1 MNKNIAWI
9 VKTQSIIL
17 ELLMNL
23 NLSCRAT
30 FPGQA
35 FVLTSEDI
43 HYINRPNRS
52 ASTAGKD
59 MYNHVDTKRLLTDTG
74 DLHFNL

>member
-1 MNKNIAWI
+1 M
-9 VKTQSIIL
+9 
-17 ELLMNL
+17 
-23 NLSCRAT
+23 LSSA
-30 FPGQA
+30 
-35 FVLTSEDI
+35 DI

-59 MYNHVDTKRLLTDTG
+59 MYNYVDTKLLLTDTG